1 MGGPGSP
8 KEGAR
13 DAYRGST
20 GVKKKRREGREKG
33 RKKKKKERKR
43 KEEQE
48 KKRSKSFLREYLS
61 DILRLVD

>member
-8 KEGAR
+8 KVGAR
-13 DAYRGST
+13 DAHRESP
-20 GVKKKRREGREKG
+20 GVKKKRRERREKG
-33 RKKKKKERKR
+33 REKKKKERKR

-48 KKRSKSFLREYLS
+48 KKRSKSFLRKYLS